1 MPPLPESSSLASLPR
16 DGATRRSTSPHRGSS
31 SYVVAREFRQ
41 FNLQVLQVDNLPR
54 SENRTS
60 RPPQVPKFHPEDDT
74 GSAGP
79 PQPSTRRSC
88 TSRDNLLSEDSPES
102 SVSSPRCAAR
112 LHGSRGQGCA
122 TLALIPR
129 RLRRGGL
136 GTDPGRTPRSR
147 ARAAPAATSR
157 QRGAPRHAPG
167 PASPRLAS
175 CRWAIS

>member
-54 SENRTS
+54 SER
-60 RPPQVPKFHPEDDT
+60 
-74 GSAGP
+74 SAGP